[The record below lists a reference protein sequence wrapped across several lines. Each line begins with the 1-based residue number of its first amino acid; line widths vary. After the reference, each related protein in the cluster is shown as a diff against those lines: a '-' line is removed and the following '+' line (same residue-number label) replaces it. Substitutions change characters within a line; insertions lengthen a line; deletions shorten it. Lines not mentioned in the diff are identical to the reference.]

1 MDFVI
6 VTGMSGAG
14 KSRAVDAL
22 EDIGFYC
29 IDNMPPKL
37 ISKFAEICLQSDG
50 KISRVAIVTD
60 VRGGELFQGLFDELD
75 HLKDQEFSYKLMF
88 LDASDAVLMR
98 RYKETRRR
106 HPLLD
111 VVHGSIENALKSER
125 LLLKP
130 ARERADYIIDTTH
143 LSAAQLKERIS
154 NIFLDNVMTGML
166 INCTSFGFKYGPA
179 TEADLV
185 FDVRCLPNP
194 FYVDELK
201 KQTGLDQPVRDYV
214 MKWPQSIELLN
225 KIVDLVDFLIP
236 YYLDEG
242 KSQLVIAFG
251 CTGGKHRSVTF
262 AEYLYKHLSDK
273 GHKVTVNHRDILKKL
288 SI

>member
-1 MDFVI
+1 
-6 VTGMSGAG
+6 MSGAG

-273 GHKVTVNHRDILKKL
+273 GHKVTVNHRDILKN
-288 SI
+288 

>member
-225 KIVDLVDFLIP
+225 KIVDLVVFLIP

-273 GHKVTVNHRDILKKL
+273 GHKVTVNHRDILKN
-288 SI
+288 

>member
-262 AEYLYKHLSDK
+262 AEYLSKHLSDQ
-273 GHKVTVNHRDILKKL
+273 GHKVTVNHRDILNN
-288 SI
+288 

>member
-29 IDNMPPKL
+29 IDNMPPTL

-60 VRGGELFQGLFDELD
+60 VRGGELFQGLFEELEL
-75 HLKDQEFSYKLMF
+75 LKNQGMRYKLLF

-98 RYKETRRR
+98 RYKETRRK

-111 VVHGSIENALKSER
+111 MVSGSIERALQNER
-125 LLLKP
+125 MLLKTV
-130 ARERADYIIDTTH
+130 RERADYIIDTTH
-143 LSAAQLKERIS
+143 LSAVQLKERIS
-154 NIFLDNVMTGML
+154 NIFLDNIATGML
-166 INCTSFGFKYGPA
+166 ISCMSFGFKYGPA

-194 FYVDELK
+194 FYIDGLK
-201 KQTGLDQPVRDYV
+201 EQTGLDQAVRDYV
-214 MKWPQSIELLN
+214 MEWPQSVELMN
-225 KIVDLVDFLIP
+225 KITDLVDFLIP

-262 AEYLYKHLSDK
+262 AEHMYRHLSDL
-273 GHKVTVNHRDILKKL
+273 GNKVDVNHRDILKH
-288 SI
+288 

>member
-1 MDFVI
+1 MKLLI
-6 VTGMSGAG
+6 LTGMSGAG
-14 KSRAVDAL
+14 KSTAFKML
-22 EDIGFYC
+22 EDLGYYC
-29 IDNMPPKL
+29 VDNLPIPLLKSFIDLSEQPSAKEQKL
-37 ISKFAEICLQSDG
+37 VVGIDIRSGESLHLLQSVLSELRQDG
-50 KISRVAIVTD
+50 KKYSI
-60 VRGGELFQGLFDELD
+60 L
-75 HLKDQEFSYKLMF
+75 F
-88 LDASDAVLMR
+88 LDAEDEVLVK
-98 RYKETRRR
+98 RYKETRRN
-106 HPLLD
+106 HPLS
-111 VVHGSIENALKSER
+111 GTERIQAGIIKERAAIGFLKE
-125 LLLKP
+125 
-130 ARERADYIIDTTH
+130 EADYIIDTTH

-273 GHKVTVNHRDILKKL
+273 GHKVTVNHRDILKN
-288 SI
+288 

>member
-75 HLKDQEFSYKLMF
+75 HLKDQQLSYKLLF
-88 LDASDAVLMR
+88 LDASDVVLMR

-214 MKWPQSIELLN
+214 MKWPQSVELMN
-225 KIVDLVDFLIP
+225 KIVDLIDFLIP

-262 AEYLYKHLSDK
+262 AEYLYKHLSEK
-273 GHKVTVNHRDILKKL
+273 GHKVTVNHRDILKA
-288 SI
+288 

>member
-154 NIFLDNVMTGML
+154 NIFLDNIMTGML

-185 FDVRCLPNP
+185 FDIRCLPNP

-273 GHKVTVNHRDILKKL
+273 GHKVTVNHRDILKN
-288 SI
+288 